1 MDTFSA
7 LAEPTRRAIMEMLAR
22 RGPLSATQI
31 YESFDATHPAISQHL
46 KVLREA
52 NLVMVEKRGQQRI
65 YRINPQAVNE
75 VEDWARKIADRWNRR
90 FDALEQVIAAEKKK
104 LEAEDQKEQENGTP
118 EP

>member
-7 LAEPTRRAIMEMLAR
+7 IAEPTRRAILEMLAR
-22 RGPLSATQI
+22 KGPLSATQI

-52 NLVMVEKRGQQRI
+52 NLVSVERRGQQRI
-65 YRINPQAVNE
+65 YRINPQVVLE
-75 VEDWARKIADRWNRR
+75 VEDWAKRIADRWNQR
-90 FDALEQVIAAEKKK
+90 FDAMEQVLAAEKKK
-104 LEAEDQKEQENGTP
+104 LEADNQKEQENGTP

>member
-7 LAEPTRRAIMEMLAR
+7 IAEPTRRAIMEMLAR

-31 YESFDATHPAISQHL
+31 YESFEATHPAISQHL

-65 YRINPQAVNE
+65 YRINAQAVNE
-75 VEDWARKIADRWNRR
+75 LEDWARKIADRWNRR